1 MMEAFPFIQ
10 QFFTTLQC
18 PHCGAHLQE
27 QGISLIKE
35 ENEVFLVH
43 IDCGVCESHVGVAM
57 VGVETIAH
65 GHNHGASGKPS
76 SLSDAI
82 ASAIELMERKNNQ
95 VVEEFSS
102 HAQDADSDDDD
113 DSDDIII
120 EAHGEGDDTDSFER
134 LIEAV
139 KSHQSSTA
147 NVLKVPHFA
156 GALGLG
162 GVVRRRYR
170 DPELPYEER
179 KRLSK
184 FAPVGSNDVLEAHH
198 FIQDLG
204 KDWMKHIPA
213 EMLEKCSVEAL
224 SETD

>member
-57 VGVETIAH
+57 VGVETISAH

-95 VVEEFSS
+95 VVEEFSHS
-102 HAQDADSDDDD
+102 DTDDDD
-113 DSDDIII
+113 DDLIMETDGMDD
-120 EAHGEGDDTDSFER
+120 GEDADSFER

-139 KSHQSSTA
+139 KSHQTVSA

-184 FAPVGSNDVLEAHH
+184 FAPVGSDDVLEAHH

-204 KDWMKHIPA
+204 KDWMKHIPT
-213 EMLEKCSVEAL
+213 EMLEKCSVEAF